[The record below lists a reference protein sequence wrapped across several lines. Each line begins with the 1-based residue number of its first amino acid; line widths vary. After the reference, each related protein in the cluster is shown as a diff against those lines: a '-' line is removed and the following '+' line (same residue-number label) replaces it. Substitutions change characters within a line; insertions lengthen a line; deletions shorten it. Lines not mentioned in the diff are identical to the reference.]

1 MISFFLTVGNKQLYG
16 ISAFNLLIGRKQKNT
31 SQIAKIS
38 ANYVIAFID
47 NILNDNELKK
57 MFSDVWI
64 HDKSIIDLFKYIS
77 KINGKLPV
85 HSLKQKLN
93 FVVESKQYGLHKK
106 EIYDTTQKVSLIV
119 LTTYMFV
126 KYCLINRILLFVS

>member
-1 MISFFLTVGNKQLYG
+1 MEESK
-16 ISAFNLLIGRKQKNT
+16 KHT

-64 HDKSIIDLFKYIS
+64 HDKSIIDLYKYMNIIS
-77 KINGKLPV
+77 GKIPV

-93 FVVESKQYGLHKK
+93 FVVESNQSGLHKK
-106 EIYDTTQKVSLIV
+106 EVYDTTQKVSFVIF
-119 LTTYMFV
+119 TTFMFL

>member
-1 MISFFLTVGNKQLYG
+1 M
-16 ISAFNLLIGRKQKNT
+16 
-31 SQIAKIS
+31 KIS
-38 ANYVIAFID
+38 ANNVIAFID
-47 NILNDNELKK
+47 SILNDNELKN

-64 HDKSIIDLFKYIS
+64 HDKSIIDLFKYIN